1 MALAAKAILKG
12 LPDSANDRKI
22 VYGLHLDGKKLR
34 ILAHFMNDPGRRP
47 ESQWEFCQVVL
58 AQHWVTTTWD
68 PVISY
73 YCHTEDNTFLDRWG
87 IVRALFTIRR
97 EIGTMRKLF
106 PTDFQPTD
114 SSVWESSPRAD
125 PPR

>member
-12 LPDSANDRKI
+12 LPDSANDCKI

-34 ILAHFMNDPGRRP
+34 ILAHFINGPGRRP
-47 ESQWEFCQVVL
+47 ESQWDFCQVVL
-58 AQHWVTTTWD
+58 AQHWVTTTCD

-97 EIGTMRKLF
+97 EIEILRKLV
-106 PTDFQPTD
+106 PTDFLPTNN
-114 SSVWESSPRAD
+114 SVSQSLTGAE

>member
-1 MALAAKAILKG
+1 MALAAKPILKK
-12 LPDSANDRKI
+12 LPESASSRKI

-34 ILAHFMNDPGRRP
+34 ILAHFMSNPGRRP
-47 ESQWEFCQVVL
+47 ESKWNFCQVVL

-68 PVISY
+68 PMGGHR
-73 YCHTEDNTFLDRWG
+73 HTEDNTFLDRWC

-97 EIGTMRKLF
+97 EIEILRKLV
-106 PTDFQPTD
+106 PTDFLPTNN
-114 SSVWESSPRAD
+114 SVSQSLTGAE

>member
-1 MALAAKAILKG
+1 MALAAKPILKK
-12 LPDSANDRKI
+12 LPESASSRKI

-34 ILAHFMNDPGRRP
+34 ILAHFMSNPGRRL
-47 ESQWEFCQVVL
+47 ESKWNFCQVVL

-68 PVISY
+68 PMGGHR
-73 YCHTEDNTFLDRWG
+73 HTEDNTFLDRWG

-97 EIGTMRKLF
+97 EIGMMRKLF